1 MEAWK
6 ARLFSALEDRL
17 SAEGHGALTEE
28 CAKQTSVTTEY
39 GASGCW
45 LDSNKV
51 VEYDGPVC
59 KIVDHPVEEPFWS
72 RTSAALPDPVP
83 TGWIGGG
90 PTYHEVAF
98 LRGLHYKYVPPAM
111 IQRERVDRGYVLG
124 LLNKG
129 VPALQYGDHIDPA
142 HILRTMYVLSFACPE
157 ESDEPFLC
165 ADLALSLLSAGHVSL
180 SDRGLFGPPRSP
192 LPLPPQPP
200 YWWLYLPPH
209 ALHPV
214 VLDELTHVERDLIL
228 TATNTVGSASIP
240 LDTYWSELIWCN
252 RN

>member
-28 CAKQTSVTTEY
+28 CAKETSISSEY

-59 KIVDHPVEEPFWS
+59 MIVDHPVEEPFWS
-72 RTSAALPDPVP
+72 RTCAALPDPVP
-83 TGWIGGG
+83 SSWMG
-90 PTYHEVAF
+90 ENLDVAY
-98 LRGLHYKYVPPAM
+98 LRGLHYKYVPPAV
-111 IQRERVDRGYVLG
+111 IQRKRVDRGYVLG

-142 HILRTMYVLSFACPE
+142 HFLRTMYVLSFACPE
-157 ESDEPFLC
+157 ESDEPFLGP
-165 ADLALSLLSAGHVSL
+165 DLALALLSAGHVSL
-180 SDRGLFGPPRSP
+180 SERGLFGPPR
-192 LPLPPQPP
+192 
-200 YWWLYLPPH
+200 Y
-209 ALHPV
+209 
-214 VLDELTHVERDLIL
+214 
-228 TATNTVGSASIP
+228 GSYY
-240 LDTYWSELIWCN
+240 TYTTIRRLEHSMRITRRLWPRVFSELNVDWDPHIVDWLHDVAATFVPP
-252 RN
+252 